1 MRVAQ
6 KVARRRSVDGVMR
19 ILMAC
24 FLRGEVG
31 GGEAGI
37 EAAGGDAEHGGGK
50 NEKTKSS
57 HNTHYLTQ
65 PLRIDK
71 RLD

>member
-1 MRVAQ
+1 L
-6 KVARRRSVDGVMR
+6 S
-19 ILMAC
+19 ILTAGP
-24 FLRGEVG
+24 FGAEIG
-31 GGEAGI
+31 SGKAGI
-37 EAAGGDAEHGGGK
+37 EAAGGDAEHGGGE